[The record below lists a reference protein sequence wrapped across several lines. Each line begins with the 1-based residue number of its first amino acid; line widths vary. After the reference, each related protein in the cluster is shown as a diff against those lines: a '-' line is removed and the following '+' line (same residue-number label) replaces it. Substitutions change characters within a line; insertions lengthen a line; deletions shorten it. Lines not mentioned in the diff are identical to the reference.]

1 MYIHVW
7 NDNTIYQD
15 EVDSVHADGNT
26 DNDGGDDNENN
37 TAADDDNDNTN
48 HDDEDITHSID
59 NTSCYYYLKY
69 LAVTPLFNVKL
80 FKCFVN
86 HFTVILLNLYMLAY
100 LLNFYTILSFNCFWL
115 TCTR

>member
-86 HFTVILLNLYMLAY
+86 HFTYFVKLIHACLFIELLY
-100 LLNFYTILSFNCFWL
+100 NFEF
-115 TCTR
+115 